1 MEKSE
6 MEEIKRHFGV
16 VAEGLRSEIRQV
28 AEGHDAIREE
38 IKRFREEVR
47 EEFKEVTVRCVKQ
60 ATVPPGPHSPGES
73 PRRGGGPPLSVGSVG
88 RAKPLPGSCARAR
101 AFPANEAARGMV

>member
-1 MEKSE
+1 MEKGE

-38 IKRFREEVR
+38 IKRFREEVK
-47 EEFKEVTVRCVKQ
+47 EEFKEVEVSHGEESELG
-60 ATVPPGPHSPGES
+60 PGRPAGGDGTPEQHGELRS
-73 PRRGGGPPLSVGSVG
+73 DRAPAGERHQKEIKGPRGCPV
-88 RAKPLPGSCARAR
+88 
-101 AFPANEAARGMV
+101 

>member
-28 AEGHDAIREE
+28 AESHDAIREE
-38 IKRFREEVR
+38 IKRFREEVK
-47 EEFKEVTVRCVKQ
+47 EEFKEVKAMIKFPYAELDRRITTVE
-60 ATVPPGPHSPGES
+60 GE
-73 PRRGGGPPLSVGSVG
+73 VGSLKG
-88 RAKPLPGSCARAR
+88 RVERL
-101 AFPANEAARGMV
+101 ERGR